1 MKPDT
6 QTKIDKQTIHRL
18 PVSSR
23 IGTTVTSI
31 FGNLILLLFTIT
43 CTFPVVWLFYSALKT
58 KNEFYANSVALPK
71 SPNFNNFIMI
81 LTESQMS
88 TWILNTIRNTV
99 LSLICITMLGFII
112 GYFLS
117 RFRFKG
123 RYILYAF
130 FLLGLVI
137 PIHAIMIPM
146 YVLFKNTGLLNQWYT
161 LILPY
166 VSFGLPVT
174 IFLVDSYLQNIP
186 REMEEAATIDGSS
199 FTHTLFKIIFP
210 MCLPVLVTAGIIQF
224 FSSWNEFAFALILI
238 SKSSLMTVPVG
249 LTLFKGAYAT
259 DYPSMM
265 AAMFIAVLPAILIY
279 FLFSKQII
287 KGMVT
292 GAVKG

>member
-1 MKPDT
+1 MNSKVEIKT
-6 QTKIDKQTIHRL
+6 EKQKLRSL
-18 PVSSR
+18 PVSSKVGSG
-23 IGTTVTSI
+23 IASVL
-31 FGNLILLLFTIT
+31 GNLILTLFTIST
-43 CTFPVVWLFYSALKT
+43 TYPVVWLFYSALKT

-71 SPNFNNFIMI
+71 SPDFTNFITI
-81 LTESQMS
+81 LTQSDMG
-88 TWILNTIRNTV
+88 TWILNTIRNTFF
-99 LSLICITMLGFII
+99 SLIFITLLGFVI

-123 RYILYAF
+123 RYILYTF

-146 YVLFKNTGLLNQWYT
+146 YVLFKNTGLLNHWFT
-161 LILPY
+161 LIVPY
-166 VSFGLPVT
+166 VAFGLPIT
-174 IFLVDSYLQNIP
+174 IFLIDSYLQNVP
-186 REMEEAATIDGSS
+186 KEMEEAATIDGSG
-199 FTHTLFKIIFP
+199 FTNTLFKVIFP
-210 MCLPVLVTAGIIQF
+210 MCIPVLVTAGIIQF

-238 SKSSLMTVPVG
+238 SKRSLMTVPVG

-265 AAMFIAVLPAILIY
+265 AAMFIAVLPAIFIY

-287 KGMVT
+287 NGMVT